1 MSNIVS
7 VEIEDLGN
15 FEQWVENYPRKVYVV
30 AEKSGAKA
38 GRETR
43 KILLTTSPVRKQNGG
58 KYAKGWSVRNKSTL
72 AGGVE
77 YVIHNKAKPHLV
89 HLLENGHEMF
99 IFGKYTGKRVPAK
112 PHFEAA
118 KRKAGDLF
126 EQYLDK
132 GLRELD

>member
-15 FEQWVENYPRKVYVV
+15 FEQWIENYPRKVYVV

-43 KILLTTSPVRKQNGG
+43 KILLTSSPRKNGD
-58 KYAKGWSVRNKSTL
+58 YAKGWSVRNKSTL

-77 YVIHNKAKPHLV
+77 FTIHNKAKPTLV
-89 HLLENGHEMF
+89 HLLEDGHEMF
-99 IFGKYTGKRVPAK
+99 LFGKYMKKRVPAK

-118 KRKAGDLF
+118 KGKAGDLF
-126 EQYLDK
+126 EQFIDK

>member
-15 FEQWVENYPRKVYVV
+15 FEQWIENYPRKVYVV

-43 KILLTTSPVRKQNGG
+43 KLLLTSSPRKSGD
-58 KYAKGWSVRNKSTL
+58 YAKGWSVRNKSTL

-77 YVIHNKAKPHLV
+77 FAIHNKAKPTLV
-89 HLLENGHEMF
+89 HLLEDGHEMF
-99 IFGKYTGKRVPAK
+99 LFGKYMKKRVPTK
-112 PHFEAA
+112 PHFEVA
-118 KRKAGDLF
+118 KGKAGDLF
-126 EQYLDK
+126 EQFIDK

>member
-7 VEIEDLGN
+7 VEIEDFGN
-15 FEQWVENYPRKVYVV
+15 FDKWIEEYPRKVYVV

-58 KYAKGWSVRNKSTL
+58 RYAKGWSVRNKSTL
-72 AGGVE
+72 AGGVDF
-77 YVIHNKAKPHLV
+77 VIHNKTKPHLV
-89 HLLENGHEMF
+89 HLLDDGHEMF
-99 IFGKYTGKRVPAK
+99 LFGKYMRKRVPAK

-118 KRKAGDLF
+118 KGKAGDLF

>member
-1 MSNIVS
+1 MSNIIS
-7 VEIEDLGN
+7 VEIEDIGN
-15 FEQWVENYPRKVYVV
+15 FDSWVEEYPRKVYIV

-43 KILLTTSPVRKQNGG
+43 KILLTTSPAKSG

-72 AGGVE
+72 AGGVDFS
-77 YVIHNKAKPHLV
+77 IHNKAKPHLV
-89 HLLENGHEMF
+89 HLLDDGHEMF
-99 IFGKYTGKRVPAK
+99 LFGKYTGKRVPGK

>member
-43 KILLTTSPVRKQNGG
+43 KILLTSSPRKSGD
-58 KYAKGWSVRNKSTL
+58 YAKGWSVRNKSTL

-77 YVIHNKAKPHLV
+77 FAIHNKAKPTLV
-89 HLLENGHEMF
+89 HLLEDGHEMF
-99 IFGKYTGKRVPAK
+99 LFGKYMKKRVPAK

-118 KRKAGDLF
+118 KGKAGDLF
-126 EQYLDK
+126 EQFIDK

>member
-7 VEIEDLGN
+7 VEIEDFGN
-15 FEQWVENYPRKVYVV
+15 FDKWIEEYPRKVYVV

-43 KILLTTSPVRKQNGG
+43 KILLTTSPAKSV

-72 AGGVE
+72 AGGVDFS
-77 YVIHNKAKPHLV
+77 IHNKAKPHLV
-89 HLLENGHEMF
+89 HLLDDGHEMF

-126 EQYLDK
+126 EQYIDK

>member
-1 MSNIVS
+1 MNNIIS

-38 GRETR
+38 GRQAR
-43 KILLTTSPVRKQNGG
+43 KMLLTTSPAKSG

-118 KRKAGDLF
+118 KGKAGDLF

>member
-7 VEIEDLGN
+7 VEIEDFGN
-15 FEQWVENYPRKVYVV
+15 FEKWLEEYPRKVYVM
-30 AEKSGAKA
+30 AELSGRKA
-38 GRETR
+38 GREAR
-43 KILLTTSPVRKQNGG
+43 KILLTTSPAKSG

-126 EQYLDK
+126 EQYIDK

>member
-1 MSNIVS
+1 MSNIIS
-7 VEIEDLGN
+7 VDIEDLGN

-43 KILLTTSPVRKQNGG
+43 KILLTTSPAKSR

-72 AGGVE
+72 AGGVDFS
-77 YVIHNKAKPHLV
+77 IHNKAKPHLV
-89 HLLENGHEMF
+89 HLLDDGHEMF
-99 IFGKYTGKRVPAK
+99 LFGKYTGKRVPAK
-112 PHFEAA
+112 PHFENA
-118 KRKAGDLF
+118 KEKAGDLF
-126 EQYLDK
+126 EQYIDE